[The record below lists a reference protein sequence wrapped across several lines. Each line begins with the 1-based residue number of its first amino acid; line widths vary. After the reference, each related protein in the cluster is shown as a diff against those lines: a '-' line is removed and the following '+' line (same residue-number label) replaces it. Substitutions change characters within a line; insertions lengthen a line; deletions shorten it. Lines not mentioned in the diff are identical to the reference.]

1 MPCRLFNAELAKRAP
16 VKMTAAEVLEFL
28 RAIAEVIAQ
37 NVAPGNVIR
46 IPQLA
51 TFRVRFQKPRPARTG
66 RISGKEFVA
75 PAKPLTAVLKVTT
88 AHELQKAVSKR
99 QEKEVHFGV
108 AAVDEGSETQPDT
121 VSDVD

>member
-16 VKMTAAEVLEFL
+16 VKMTKGEVLEFL
-28 RAIAEVIAQ
+28 RVVSAVIAEH
-37 NVAPGNVIR
+37 VAVGQVIR

-51 TFRVRFQKPRPARTG
+51 TFRVRLQKARPAHIKSVLGHECLVR
-66 RISGKEFVA
+66 
-75 PAKPLTAVLKVTT
+75 AKPVTAVLKVTT

-99 QEKEVHFGV
+99 QEKDLHFGV

-121 VSDVD
+121 VSDLD